1 MSTIVQITATQND
14 FDFVAVHVALL
25 AIAVS
30 INFEG
35 RLQGVVAGG
44 VATLSTLGSAHV
56 AYEGLGVYQYVAI
69 SMIFD
74 GYFRNITTER
84 PHFSNYIPHR

>member
-25 AIAVS
+25 TIAVAS
-30 INFEG
+30 NFEG

-44 VATLSTLGSAHV
+44 FATLSTLGSAHV
-56 AYEGLGVYQYVAI
+56 AYEGLEVYQDVGI
-69 SMIFD
+69 SIVFD